1 MLATLAP
8 LAISRNGKKVRKP
21 VRQALSMSWMA
32 LSSAKPVG
40 SVKPQPGE
48 GAAPALSGRVRGA
61 PSARLASATSVSNPT
76 PTTIR
81 P

>member
-1 MLATLAP
+1 MN
-8 LAISRNGKKVRKP
+8 RNGKKVRKP

-40 SVKPQPGE
+40 SVKPHPGA
-48 GAAPALSGRVRGA
+48 GAFAPADVTLGRPTPLA
-61 PSARLASATSVSNPT
+61 PASSTSVRMPT
-76 PTTIR
+76 PATTA

>member
-8 LAISRNGKKVRKP
+8 LAMSRKGKKVRKP

-32 LSSAKPVG
+32 PSRAKPVG
-40 SVKPQPGE
+40 LVNPQPTSGA
-48 GAAPALSGRVRGA
+48 GAAFEGTRGA
-61 PSARLASATSVSNPT
+61 PSARLASATSVSSPT
-76 PTTIR
+76 PTTMR